1 MSIVVISE
9 VNTFETPRVT
19 LLETQYLSRGYFVP
33 EKLTQTLGHPKG
45 KSENVLPLKF
55 LYS

>member
-19 LLETQYLSRGYFVP
+19 LLETQYFSRGYFVH
-33 EKLTQTLGHPKG
+33 E
-45 KSENVLPLKF
+45 
-55 LYS
+55 